1 MNIVIGSDHA
11 GFKLKELVKSHLER
25 RGHAV
30 EDAGP
35 AAPESCDYP
44 VYGLKVA
51 RLVAGG
57 AYEQGV
63 LVCGTGLGMSMAA
76 NRVRGARA
84 ALCTSEFQA
93 RMARAH
99 NDANILVLGERVVG
113 SELALAILDA
123 YLETRF
129 EGGRHERRLAL
140 LDAMD

>member
-1 MNIVIGSDHA
+1 MNIVVGSDHA

-25 RGHAV
+25 RGHLV

-63 LVCGTGLGMSMAA
+63 LICGTGLGMSMAA

-84 ALCTSEFQA
+84 ALCTNEFQA

-113 SELALAILDA
+113 SELALSILDA

-140 LDAMD
+140 LDQMD

>member
-11 GFKLKELVKSHLER
+11 GFRLKELVKSHLER
-25 RGHAV
+25 RGHRV

-35 AAPESCDYP
+35 SAPESCDYP

-51 RLVAGG
+51 RRVASG

-63 LVCGTGLGMSMAA
+63 LICGTGLGMSMAA

-129 EGGRHERRLAL
+129 EGGRHERRVAL
-140 LDAMD
+140 LDQMD